1 MNRRLWSFALA
12 IVALALLASANSIT
26 NGFVMDDAHLI
37 ATSDRMHSVS
47 GWWRE
52 FGHTYWP
59 ENWGGDG
66 YRPLTII
73 AFRFEWVL
81 GGGKPLLFHAVN
93 IALHAAGSLAVLW
106 LALAVLPLA
115 GAFVAAALYAVH
127 PVHVEAIANVVGQ
140 SELWVALLV
149 TIALALFVH
158 GRRQG
163 RVGWKRWIVI
173 GFLYATAML
182 FKEHAIVL
190 PALILLAEFTV
201 VEERTPWRMRALQIR
216 LPILALGAVGV
227 AYLWARSVVVVAGLA
242 GFVPYIV
249 FQALDLSASNR
260 VLTMIGAAPEWVRL
274 FLWPARLLTDY
285 APPYIDIAQGP
296 SASQL
301 GGLLLLVGIIGLMIA
316 CWRRSPTTSFGIG
329 WVVLALLPAS
339 NFLVPAGFIIAE
351 RTLLLPSVGAMIA
364 VGSAVPRVFEIV
376 EQRRVAQ
383 TLLAS
388 FFAVLLGL
396 GVARSI
402 SRNAVWRS
410 NDALFRQGI
419 VDAPLSYRA
428 HVLLGVHLFE
438 NKRKSE
444 GEIHYRHAIQLFP
457 YDPMMIYDMAE
468 KYRGAGMCQPAIT
481 LYQWLFTM
489 RPEFRLGH
497 IGHASCL
504 LATLDLAGARAEAL
518 RSIEKGGSYR
528 DAHAIITTA
537 RQVRDTLDARKARG
551 ESIPPL
557 TPSRALR

>member
-1 MNRRLWSFALA
+1 MSRRRWPLALA

-37 ATSDRMHSVS
+37 ATSERMHTLS

-52 FGHTYWP
+52 FLHTYWP

-73 AFRFEWVL
+73 AFRFEWAL
-81 GGGKPLLFHAVN
+81 GGGKPVLFHAVN
-93 IALHAAGSLAVLW
+93 IGLHVAGSLAVLW
-106 LALAVLPLA
+106 LSFAILPVA

-140 SELWVALLV
+140 SELWVSLLV
-149 TIALALFVH
+149 TLALALFVR
-158 GRRQG
+158 GRREG
-163 RVGWKRWIVI
+163 RVGWQRWLGIGLLYVI
-173 GFLYATAML
+173 AML

-201 VEERTPWRMRALQIR
+201 VDDRAAWRTRAAAIR
-216 LPILALGAVGV
+216 LPMLGLGAVGV
-227 AYLWARSVVVVAGLA
+227 AYLWTRSVVVVSGLA

-249 FQALDLSASNR
+249 FQALDLSSANR
-260 VLTMIGAAPEWVRL
+260 VLTMVGAAPEWLRL
-274 FLWPARLLTDY
+274 FLWPARLMTDY
-285 APPYIDIAQGP
+285 APPYIDIAQGA
-296 SASQL
+296 SLSQL
-301 GGLLLLVGIIGLMIA
+301 GGFLLLAGIIGLMIA
-316 CWRRSPTTSFGIG
+316 CWRRSPATSFGIG
-329 WVVLALLPAS
+329 FVILALLPAS
-339 NFLVPAGFIIAE
+339 NFIVPAGFIIAE
-351 RTLLLPSVGAMIA
+351 RTLFLPSIGAMIA
-364 VGSAVPRVFEIV
+364 IGSAVPRLFEIV
-376 EQRRVAQ
+376 EPRRVSQAA
-383 TLLAS
+383 LAS
-388 FFAVLLGL
+388 LFAALVGL

-410 NDALFRQGI
+410 NDALFHQGV

-444 GEIHYRHAIQLFP
+444 GEMHYRHAIQLFP
-457 YDPMMIYDMAE
+457 YDPMMIYDIAE
-468 KYRGAGMCQPAIT
+468 KYRGAGMCQPANT
-481 LYQWLFTM
+481 MYEWLFTM
-489 RPEFRLGH
+489 RPDFRLGH

-518 RSIEKGGSYR
+518 HSIEKGGSYR

-537 RQVRDTLDARKARG
+537 RQVRDTLLARKARG
-551 ESIPPL
+551 DSVPTLAPNKA
-557 TPSRALR
+557 R